1 MTSSTEQM
9 YKLAKAAFNRHIPL
23 FWCRADLLALA
34 FPEGHNNGSANVK
47 GNSSNIITLPGTK
60 KVP

>member
-1 MTSSTEQM
+1 M

-47 GNSSNIITLPGTK
+47 GNSSNIITLPGTR